1 MEKTFVVPYCPHLS
15 RGSQLRTARGG
26 MRTMTYPEIVRM
38 IPRRMYKYQQINPNT
53 LDGLRN
59 HRLWFSAP
67 ERFNDPFDCKVS
79 CFLGRNK
86 QDFETRLE
94 SFFGPSDPMARLLK
108 KSDAGWQQKN
118 EALMLCFHQF
128 YSRTIHVCA
137 LSTEW
142 DNVLMWSHYANQHKG
157 MCLVFD
163 SYKAGLIRD
172 NVVPV
177 QYFAKYPAYLVDAR
191 RIGNLEMLAK
201 QLLAV
206 KSAEW
211 EYEHEWR
218 AFMVNEKNDRK
229 SSKGALH
236 EYDPSLL
243 VGIVFGINTSPAA
256 RKKVEKALA
265 QRSSRSH
272 VKLYQ
277 ARAVQGDFRISVR
290 EIERT

>member
-1 MEKTFVVPYCPHLS
+1 MKKTFVTPYCPHGLRAS
-15 RGSQLRTARGG
+15 PFRTVRGDTRS
-26 MRTMTYPEIVRM
+26 MTYAEIVRM
-38 IPRRMYKYQQINPNT
+38 IPRRMYKYQPIKPNT

-59 HRLWFSAP
+59 HRLWFSSPA
-67 ERFNDPFDCKVS
+67 RFNDPFDCNVS

-86 QDFETRLE
+86 QDFEDRLE
-94 SFFGPSDPMARLLK
+94 SFFGPSDEMARMLK
-108 KSDAGWQQKN
+108 RSGAGWRQKN
-118 EALMLCFHQF
+118 EALMLMLRFI
-128 YSRTIHVCA
+128 YSRKIHVSA

-142 DNVLMWSHYANQHKG
+142 DNTLMWSHYANRHKG

-163 SYKAGLIRD
+163 SYKSGLIRD
-172 NVVPV
+172 NVLPV

-191 RIGNLEMLAK
+191 RIDNLEMLLK

-206 KSAEW
+206 KSSEW

-229 SSKGALH
+229 SIKGALH

-243 VGIVFGINTSPAA
+243 LGIVFGINTSPSD

-265 QRSSRSH
+265 QRSSRPH
-272 VKLYQ
+272 VRLYQ
-277 ARAVQGDFRISVR
+277 ARAVQGDFKIAVR
-290 EIERT
+290 EMN

>member
-1 MEKTFVVPYCPHLS
+1 MEKTFVTPYCPHLS
-15 RGSQLRTARGG
+15 RESQLRTARGDT
-26 MRTMTYPEIVRM
+26 RTMTYAEIVRM
-38 IPRRMYKYQQINPNT
+38 IPRRMYKYQQIKPNT

-59 HRLWFSAP
+59 HRLWFSSPA
-67 ERFNDPFDCKVS
+67 RFNDPFDCNVS

-86 QDFETRLE
+86 QDFESRLE
-94 SFFGPSDPMARLLK
+94 SFFGPSDAMVRMLK
-108 KSDAGWQQKN
+108 KSEAGWRHKN
-118 EALMLCFHQF
+118 EALMLMLRFI
-128 YSRTIHVCA
+128 YSRKIHVCS

-142 DNVLMWSHYANQHKG
+142 DNMLMWSHYAKQHTG

-172 NVVPV
+172 NVLPV

-206 KSAEW
+206 KSSEW

-229 SSKGALH
+229 SVKGSLH

-243 VGIVFGINTSPAA
+243 IGIVFGINTSPAA
-256 RKKVEKALA
+256 RKKVEKALE
-265 QRSSRSH
+265 QRSSRPH
-272 VKLYQ
+272 VRLYQ
-277 ARAVQGDFRISVR
+277 ARAVQGDFRIAIQ
-290 EIERT
+290 EIERM